1 MADSTH
7 DPPDTLAYPRST
19 EDLVLEYHRA
29 HSNSLRLA
37 HDLGIGSG
45 RFARQLAK
53 YFQHVHVSHPNPAK
67 LGTVRDDLGSWYAQ
81 HWWEAKFS
89 FSVGM
94 PEHAANCAVPGSVD
108 LVTIMDSAHSANTTD
123 MVRSVAESLAP
134 NGTMA
139 IVQREP
145 YPLIVSSHEIN
156 ALAQSLFSLTDT
168 NFRNSSL
175 DNVELPDGLF
185 IQDVTKRIA
194 INAADRV
201 DASSFHESTP
211 TGVHPAHR
219 RYNFSDPAPE
229 TAGWSEQVDAQ
240 WFRRLF
246 TKHGP
251 DEDIERQLRSI
262 EEAIDKHSSNHNT
275 VQIEWTVAVLL
286 ATRK

>member
-1 MADSTH
+1 MADPAH
-7 DPPDTLAYPRST
+7 NLP
-19 EDLVLEYHRA
+19 EDLILEYHRA

-37 HDLGIGSG
+37 HDLGSRSG
-45 RFARQLAK
+45 RFAPQLAK
-53 YFQHVHVSHPNPAK
+53 YFQHVHVSHPSDTG
-67 LGTVRDDLGSWYAQ
+67 LSMIRDDLGGWYAQ

-94 PEHAANCAVPGSVD
+94 LEHAADCAVPGNVD
-108 LVTIMDSAHSANTTD
+108 LVTVMDSAHSTNTTD
-123 MVRSVAESLAP
+123 MVCSVAESLAP

-156 ALAQSLFSLTDT
+156 ALAQSLLALADT
-168 NFRNSSL
+168 NFRSSSL
-175 DNVELPDGLF
+175 DNVELPDGLS

-201 DASSFHESTP
+201 VASSFQELTP

-229 TAGWSEQVDAQ
+229 AAGWSEQVDAQ
-240 WFRRLF
+240 WFRRFF

-262 EEAIDKHSSNHNT
+262 EEAMDKRSSYHNT